1 MQKYIEKMKREAAEL
16 DSRIKKATAAV
27 ENPPFGMDAEGLRL
41 LKLQICAMESY
52 FNILHQRIRHE
63 ETK

>member
-27 ENPPFGMDAEGLRL
+27 ETPPFGMDAEGLRL

-52 FNILHQRIRHE
+52 FNVLQQRIRHE
-63 ETK
+63 ESK

>member
-1 MQKYIEKMKREAAEL
+1 MKREAAEL
-16 DSRIKKATAAV
+16 DSRIKKATDAV

-52 FNILHQRIRHE
+52 FNILKQRIRYE
-63 ETK
+63 ENK